1 MEARFQFYREK
12 ADVLSAYVA
21 STYRMVEDLAHFGA
35 NVGAIGRTVSLRPTV
50 DVEPNV
56 EELRSRL
63 NARLAGLKEQYEK
76 FQDDG
81 TLVLMP
87 ESVIVAMREANERV
101 LIVRN
106 ILGTTPDLE
115 KYFRERPREFTN
127 LTIETL
133 RRVDTVKHEL
143 QRELG
148 LKTSRKPPLPEA

>member
-1 MEARFQFYREK
+1 
-12 ADVLSAYVA
+12 
-21 STYRMVEDLAHFGA
+21 
-35 NVGAIGRTVSLRPTV
+35 
-50 DVEPNV
+50 
-56 EELRSRL
+56 
-63 NARLAGLKEQYEK
+63 
-76 FQDDG
+76 
-81 TLVLMP
+81 MP